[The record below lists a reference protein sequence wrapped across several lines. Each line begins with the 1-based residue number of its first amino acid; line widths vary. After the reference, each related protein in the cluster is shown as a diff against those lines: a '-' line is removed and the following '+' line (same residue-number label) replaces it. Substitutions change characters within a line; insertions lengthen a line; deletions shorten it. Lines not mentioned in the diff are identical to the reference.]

1 MEYFRENKSL
11 TMEVIMAADKETKA
25 KKTNKI
31 NKKKVGAIIGGVA
44 TVVLAIV
51 LVVLKR

>member
-11 TMEVIMAADKETKA
+11 TMEVIMADKETKA
-25 KKTNKI
+25 KKTNK
-31 NKKKVGAIIGGVA
+31 KKIGAIIGGVA